1 MKKKALILTI
11 LSSMTLAAGGLAV
24 ALSANQLGFIDSAA
38 GEKVT
43 GSILFSRE
51 TGSFTRIDETTS
63 STSATTG
70 SGATYYAVAHS
81 NSDVENTGYIA
92 QFGNGKGYDE
102 MYIDFTTSPTGG
114 DPFKFQKITG
124 IKIKTTASSDQTL
137 YAYYSS
143 DGVDFSG
150 SYAVTCNSNPEKVT
164 FAAAQ
169 NYIRV
174 GTASVM
180 GRNIVSVEL
189 FYECSAEPEP
199 EPKEVDHL
207 SFSSMKSSY
216 VLGDSFE
223 EPTVV
228 AWYTDNTHEEVEA
241 SFSDVD
247 MTKTGKQTVTAT
259 YQGVSKDFTIEVW
272 PSSTAQHV
280 TFKGLFLEDYK
291 ETETS
296 AFLKDS
302 SVLPYYGE
310 PGETVTF
317 TPVFKDAYIY
327 AGCSDETGEIVFEL
341 EGKNITFTMPN
352 SGVVIYIW
360 YESNPFKQL
369 SYVGFD
375 MGSYESAPI
384 STFIDESTFLP
395 PRAKPGDTVSVTPVA
410 KSGYAIDGVV
420 DMSEAVTITEN
431 DGAYSFTMPSYN
443 FEVTIMFH
451 EVVTL
456 ESIYVKDPKTT
467 YSVNSNFVIPT
478 VMGVYSNGYE
488 EKLTVSADNFSGFNS
503 SAVVTGQVITVS
515 YEGVADVTYTIDIV
529 EKIEHTLDGSY
540 AATQTILGATNT
552 FTLTFNSDGTGTYV
566 RTYTKDDV
574 DYEYGLYFTF
584 DDQSGTTFSVTL
596 TGYFADTPH
605 GSLDELRTSFYSK
618 CIFAY
623 KNDYANPGPN
633 ESGVIAE
640 GASSITLKVGYPT
653 AASLSTTQTF
663 TKI

>member
-51 TGSFTRIDETTS
+51 TGSFARIDETTS

-70 SGATYYAVAHS
+70 SGATYYAIAHS
-81 NSDVENTGYIA
+81 NSDVESTNYIA
-92 QFGNGKGYDE
+92 TFGNGKGYDE

-114 DPFKFQKITG
+114 TPFEFQKITG
-124 IKIKTTASSDQTL
+124 IKIKTVASTTL

-143 DGVDFSG
+143 DGVNWNN
-150 SYAVTCNSNPEKVT
+150 SYEVACSSEPEKVT
-164 FAAAQ
+164 FASAQ
-169 NYIRV
+169 KYVRV
-174 GTASVM
+174 GTSNVF
-180 GRNIVSVEL
+180 GRYIVSVEL

-280 TFKGLFLEDYK
+280 TFKGLFLNDYE

-296 AFLKDS
+296 AFLEDS

-317 TPVFKDAYIY
+317 TPVLKDIY
-327 AGCSDETGEIVFEL
+327 MYSGCYDSTEEIVFEID
-341 EGKNITFTMPN
+341 GKNITFTMPN
-352 SGVVIYIW
+352 SGVEIYIM
-360 YESNPFKQL
+360 YESNPYKSVTFTGVNVATMD
-369 SYVGFD
+369 YVD
-375 MGSYESAPI
+375 ASTVI
-384 STFIDESTFLP
+384 SSLLP
-395 PRAKPGDTVSVTPVA
+395 PKAIPGNTVEFQTEAK
-410 KSGYAIDGVV
+410 KGYAVLGVDG
-420 DMSEAVTITEN
+420 DEAGVTIAESEGT
-431 DGAYSFTMPSYN
+431 YSFTMPDNAVVIYIY
-443 FEVTIMFH
+443 FQEVPELVSM
-451 EVVTL
+451 
-456 ESIYVKDPKTT
+456 YVRSPKVK
-467 YSVNSNFVIPT
+467 YGVGDDFVIPT
-478 VMGVYSNGYE
+478 VMGVYSNE
-488 EKLTVSADNFSGFNS
+488 SEAKLTVTADNFSGFNS
-503 SAVVTGQVITVS
+503 SAEVTGQVITVS
-515 YEGVADVTYTIDIV
+515 YEGVADVTYTVDIIEGYKDLTIEGNFQVAQGSNTMSLEFKAEGRTGQYVYINAFDTRKNIIDFTYELEENGVVTID
-529 EKIEHTLDGSY
+529 LDD
-540 AATQTILGATNT
+540 ATAKSNITA
-552 FTLTFNSDGTGTYV
+552 
-566 RTYTKDDV
+566 
-574 DYEYGLYFTF
+574 
-584 DDQSGTTFSVTL
+584 
-596 TGYFADTPH
+596 
-605 GSLDELRTSFYSK
+605 
-618 CIFAY
+618 
-623 KNDYANPGPN
+623 YANGYRIVN
-633 ESGVIAE
+633 ANASVDEWVNTTGAINAGQTEFSIRMWRISSGVYSQDE
-640 GASSITLKVGYPT
+640 TPLV
-653 AASLSTTQTF
+653 F

>member
-1 MKKKALILTI
+1 MKKKALILTV

-70 SGATYYAVAHS
+70 SGATYYAIAHS
-81 NSDVENTGYIA
+81 NSDVEGTNYIA
-92 QFGNGKGYDE
+92 TFGSGKGYDE
-102 MYIDFTTSPTGG
+102 MYIDFTASPTGG
-114 DPFKFQKITG
+114 TPFEFQKITG
-124 IKIKTTASSDQTL
+124 IKITTTSSGDQTL

-143 DGVDFSG
+143 DGVNFNS
-150 SYAVTCNSNPEKVT
+150 SYAVTCNSNPQKVT
-164 FAAAQ
+164 FDSPQ
-169 NYIRV
+169 KYVRV
-174 GTASVM
+174 GTGSVQ
-180 GRNIVSVEL
+180 GRYIVSVEL

-207 SFSSMKSSY
+207 SFSSMKNNY

-247 MTKTGKQTVTAT
+247 MTKTGKQTVIAT

-272 PSSTAQHV
+272 PSSTAQHI
-280 TFKGLFLEDYK
+280 TYKGFFVEDYE

-296 AFLKDS
+296 VFLKDS

-317 TPVFKDAYIY
+317 TPVFKDIY
-327 AGCSDETGEIVFEL
+327 MYADCSEETGEIVFVL
-341 EGKNITFTMPN
+341 DGKNVTFTMPN
-352 SGVVIYIW
+352 SGVEICIMYQ
-360 YESNPFKQL
+360 SNPFKQL
-369 SYVGFD
+369 SYVGYD
-375 MGSYESAPI
+375 LGSDESVSI

-410 KSGYAIDGVV
+410 KSGYAIDGVI

-443 FEVTIMFH
+443 FEVTILFH

-456 ESIYVKDPKTT
+456 ESIYVKNPKTS
-467 YSVNSNFVIPT
+467 YSVGSNFVIPT
-478 VMGVYSNGYE
+478 VMGVYSNGAE
-488 EKLTVSADNFSGFNS
+488 QALTVTAENFSGFDS
-503 SAVVTGQVITVS
+503 SAEVTGQVITVS
-515 YEGVADVTYTIDIV
+515 YEGVADVTYTVDIV
-529 EKIEHTLDGSY
+529 EEVPAYLNCTYRIAYSSTGDYRLQFNDNNTGKYYRWYNSTESWAINFTYTYNPSTGAVSIEIDHN
-540 AATQTILGATNT
+540 ATYSAVNNFSNGYRLVQANSASGVISFVNDSGFINTNNEFEIDMVKVSAGVFSTEHKT
-552 FTLTFNSDGTGTYV
+552 FTL
-566 RTYTKDDV
+566 
-574 DYEYGLYFTF
+574 
-584 DDQSGTTFSVTL
+584 
-596 TGYFADTPH
+596 A
-605 GSLDELRTSFYSK
+605 
-618 CIFAY
+618 
-623 KNDYANPGPN
+623 
-633 ESGVIAE
+633 
-640 GASSITLKVGYPT
+640 
-653 AASLSTTQTF
+653 
-663 TKI
+663 

>member
-70 SGATYYAVAHS
+70 SGATYYAIAHS
-81 NSDVENTGYIA
+81 NSDVESTNYIA
-92 QFGNGKGYDE
+92 TFGSGKGYDE
-102 MYIDFTTSPTGG
+102 MYIDFTTSPNGG
-114 DPFKFQKITG
+114 TPFEFQKITG
-124 IKIKTTASSDQTL
+124 IKIKTVASTTL
-137 YAYYSS
+137 FAFYSS
-143 DGVDFSG
+143 DGVNFNN
-150 SYAVTCNSNPEKVT
+150 SYAVACSSEPEKVT
-164 FAAAQ
+164 FASPQ
-169 NYIRV
+169 KYVRV
-174 GTASVM
+174 GTSNVF
-180 GRNIVSVEL
+180 GRYIVSVEL
-189 FYECSAEPEP
+189 FYECSADPEP

-207 SFSSMKSSY
+207 SFSSMKSNY

-247 MTKTGKQTVTAT
+247 MTETGKQDVTAT

-280 TFKGLFLEDYK
+280 TFKGLFLDDYE
-291 ETETS
+291 ETETN

-317 TPVFKDAYIY
+317 TPVFKDIY
-327 AGCSDETGEIVFEL
+327 MYSGCYDETGEIVFEL

-352 SGVVIYIW
+352 SGVEIHIM
-360 YESNPFKQL
+360 YETSPFKQL

-375 MGSYESAPI
+375 LGSYESAPI

-395 PRAKPGDTVSVTPVA
+395 PRAKPGDTVNVTPVA

-420 DMSEAVTITEN
+420 DMSEEVTITEN
-431 DGAYSFTMPSYN
+431 DGVYSFTMPSYN
-443 FEVTIMFH
+443 FEVTILFY

-456 ESIYVKDPKTT
+456 ESIYVKDQKTT
-467 YSVNSNFVIPT
+467 YSVGSNFVIPT

-488 EKLTVSADNFSGFNS
+488 EKLTVSADNFSGFDS
-503 SAVVTGQVITVS
+503 SVEVTGQVITVS
-515 YEGVADVTYTIDIV
+515 YEGVADVTYTIDV
-529 EKIEHTLDGSY
+529 VSGVVHTLFGTYTYS
-540 AATQTILGATNT
+540 ARLNSGANE
-552 FTLTFNSDGTGTYV
+552 FRLIFNSDGTGAFERDFTPDSTGV
-566 RTYTKDDV
+566 K
-574 DYEYGLYFTF
+574 ESYGLNFVY
-584 DDQSGTTFSVTL
+584 DDSTTTSFSVTL
-596 TGYFADTPH
+596 TSFYDGTPH
-605 GSLDELRTSFYSK
+605 ANADDIRTSFFTRY
-618 CIFAY
+618 IFI
-623 KNDYANPGPN
+623 YANDETTN
-633 ESGVIAE
+633 NTGVINVD
-640 GASSITLKVGYPT
+640 GSIKIKLTSAT
-653 AASLSTTQTF
+653 STSAGSFYTF
-663 TKI
+663 SK

>member
-51 TGSFTRIDETTS
+51 TGSFTRIDEKTS

-70 SGATYYAVAHS
+70 NGSTYYAIAHS
-81 NSDVENTGYIA
+81 ISDVESTGYIA
-92 QFGNGKGYDE
+92 QFGFGD
-102 MYIDFTTSPTGG
+102 IDTQYVTFSTNPTGG
-114 DPFKFQKITG
+114 ADFEFQKITG
-124 IKIKTTASSDQTL
+124 IKIATASASNQTL
-137 YAYYSS
+137 YAQSSS
-143 DGVDFSG
+143 DGVNFSNAY
-150 SYAVTCNSNPEKVT
+150 SVTCNSSPEKVT
-164 FAAAQ
+164 FDSPLT
-169 NYIRV
+169 YIRV
-174 GTASVM
+174 GTGSAQT
-180 GRNIVSVEL
+180 RNIRSIEL
-189 FYECSAEPEP
+189 FYECGEDPEP
-199 EPKEVDHL
+199 AKEVDHL
-207 SFSSMKSSY
+207 SFSSMKSNY

-228 AWYTDNTHEEVEA
+228 AYYTDGTHEEVEA

-272 PSSTAQHV
+272 PSSTAQHI
-280 TFKGLFLEDYK
+280 TYKGFFVEDYE

-296 AFLKDS
+296 VFLKDS

-327 AGCSDETGEIVFEL
+327 ADCSEETGEIVFVL
-341 EGKNITFTMPN
+341 DGKNVTFTMPN
-352 SGVVIYIW
+352 SGVEICIMYQ
-360 YESNPFKQL
+360 SNPFKQL
-369 SYVGFD
+369 SYVGYD
-375 MGSYESAPI
+375 LGSDESVSI

-410 KSGYAIDGVV
+410 KSGFAIDGVL

-451 EVVTL
+451 EIVTL
-456 ESIYVKDPKTT
+456 ESIYVKDPKTS
-467 YSVNSNFVIPT
+467 YSVGSNFVIPT

-488 EKLTVSADNFSGFNS
+488 EKLTVSANNFSGFDS
-503 SAVVTGQVITVS
+503 SAEATGQVITVS
-515 YEGVADVTYTIDIV
+515 YEGVADVTYTVDIIEGYKDLTIEGNFQVAQGSNTMSLEFKAEGRRGQYVYINAFEVRKNIID
-529 EKIEHTLDGSY
+529 
-540 AATQTILGATNT
+540 
-552 FTLTFNSDGTGTYV
+552 FT
-566 RTYTKDDV
+566 
-574 DYEYGLYFTF
+574 YE
-584 DDQSGTTFSVTL
+584 
-596 TGYFADTPH
+596 
-605 GSLDELRTSFYSK
+605 LDENGVVAIDLDDATAKSN
-618 CIFAY
+618 ITA
-623 KNDYANPGPN
+623 YANGYRIVN
-633 ESGVIAE
+633 ANASVDEWVNTTGAINAGQTEFSIRMWRISSGVYSQDE
-640 GASSITLKVGYPT
+640 TPLVFS
-653 AASLSTTQTF
+653 
-663 TKI
+663 KI

>member
-70 SGATYYAVAHS
+70 SGATYYAIAHS
-81 NSDVENTGYIA
+81 ISDVESTGYIA
-92 QFGNGKGYDE
+92 QFGFGDIETQYVTFSTN
-102 MYIDFTTSPTGG
+102 PTGG
-114 DPFKFQKITG
+114 ADFEFQKITG
-124 IKIKTTASSDQTL
+124 IKITTASASNQTL
-137 YAYYSS
+137 YAQSSS
-143 DGVDFSG
+143 DGVNFSNAY
-150 SYAVTCNSNPEKVT
+150 SVTCNSNPEKVT
-164 FAAAQ
+164 FDSPLT
-169 NYIRV
+169 YIRV
-174 GTASVM
+174 ATGSAQT
-180 GRNIVSVEL
+180 RNIRSIEL
-189 FYECSAEPEP
+189 FYECGEDPEP
-199 EPKEVDHL
+199 TKEVDHL
-207 SFSSMKSSY
+207 SFSSMKGNY

-228 AWYTDNTHEEVEA
+228 AYYTDDTHEEVEA

-272 PSSTAQHV
+272 PSSTAQHI
-280 TFKGLFLEDYK
+280 TYKGFFVEDYE

-302 SVLPYYGE
+302 SVLPQYGE

-317 TPVFKDAYIY
+317 TPVFKDIY
-327 AGCSDETGEIVFEL
+327 MYADCSEETGEIVFVL
-341 EGKNITFTMPN
+341 DGKNVTFTMPN
-352 SGVVIYIW
+352 SGVEICIMYQ
-360 YESNPFKQL
+360 SNPFKQL
-369 SYVGFD
+369 SYVGYD
-375 MGSYESAPI
+375 LGSDESVSV

-410 KSGYAIDGVV
+410 KSGFAIDGVV

-451 EVVTL
+451 EIITL
-456 ESIYVKDPKTT
+456 ESIYVKDPKTS
-467 YSVNSNFVIPT
+467 YSVGSNFVIPT

-488 EKLTVSADNFSGFNS
+488 EKLTVSADNFSGFDS
-503 SAVVTGQVITVS
+503 SAEATGQVITVS
-515 YEGVADVTYTIDIV
+515 YEGVADVTYTVDIIEGYKDLTIEGNFQVAQGSNTMSLEFKAEGRTGQYVYINAFDTRKNIID
-529 EKIEHTLDGSY
+529 
-540 AATQTILGATNT
+540 
-552 FTLTFNSDGTGTYV
+552 FT
-566 RTYTKDDV
+566 
-574 DYEYGLYFTF
+574 YE
-584 DDQSGTTFSVTL
+584 
-596 TGYFADTPH
+596 
-605 GSLDELRTSFYSK
+605 LDENGAVTIDL
-618 CIFAY
+618 
-623 KNDYANPGPN
+623 NDATAKSNITAYANGYRIVN
-633 ESGVIAE
+633 ANASVDEWVNTTGAINAGHTQFSIRMWRVSAGVYSQDE
-640 GASSITLKVGYPT
+640 TPLVFS
-653 AASLSTTQTF
+653 
-663 TKI
+663 KI

>member
-24 ALSANQLGFIDSAA
+24 AFSANQLGFIDSAA

-81 NSDVENTGYIA
+81 NSDVENTNYIA
-92 QFGNGKGYDE
+92 TFGSGKGYDE
-102 MYIDFTTSPTGG
+102 MYIDFTASPTGG
-114 DPFKFQKITG
+114 TPFEFQKITG
-124 IKIKTTASSDQTL
+124 IKITTTSSGDQTL

-143 DGVDFSG
+143 DGVNFNS
-150 SYAVTCNSNPEKVT
+150 SYSVTCNSNPQKVT
-164 FAAAQ
+164 FDSPQ
-169 NYIRV
+169 KYVRV
-174 GTASVM
+174 GTGNVF

-189 FYECSAEPEP
+189 FYECGEDPEP
-199 EPKEVDHL
+199 AKEVDHL
-207 SFSSMKSSY
+207 SFSSVKSNY

-228 AWYTDNTHEEVEA
+228 AYYTDDTHEEVEA

-272 PSSTAQHV
+272 PSSTAQHI
-280 TFKGLFLEDYK
+280 TYKGFFVEDYE

-302 SVLPYYGE
+302 SVLPQYGE

-317 TPVFKDAYIY
+317 TPVFKDIY
-327 AGCSDETGEIVFEL
+327 MYADCSEETGEIVFVL
-341 EGKNITFTMPN
+341 DGKNVTFTMPN
-352 SGVVIYIW
+352 SGVEVCIMYQ
-360 YESNPFKQL
+360 SNPFKQL
-369 SYVGFD
+369 SYVGLD
-375 MGSYESAPI
+375 LASYESAPI

-451 EVVTL
+451 EIVTL
-456 ESIYVKDPKTT
+456 ESIYVKDPKTS
-467 YSVNSNFVIPT
+467 YSVGSNFVIPT
-478 VMGVYSNGYE
+478 VMGVYSNGAE
-488 EKLTVSADNFSGFNS
+488 QALTVTAENFSGFDS
-503 SAVVTGQVITVS
+503 SVEVTGQVITVS
-515 YEGVADVTYTIDIV
+515 YEGVADVTYTIDVV
-529 EKIEHTLDGSY
+529 EKAPVVLSGTY
-540 AATQTILGATNT
+540 TNVHSST
-552 FTLTFNSDGTGTYV
+552 MSFKLTFNDDGTGVYARESGSPTSVTFKWSLNDNLIHIYEISAGSSNFGSYRLTEVEDGTGTNDSGLVNEDGTVTISLVNYKGV
-566 RTYTKDDV
+566 VYATK
-574 DYEYGLYFTF
+574 
-584 DDQSGTTFSVTL
+584 TFS
-596 TGYFADTPH
+596 
-605 GSLDELRTSFYSK
+605 K
-618 CIFAY
+618 
-623 KNDYANPGPN
+623 
-633 ESGVIAE
+633 
-640 GASSITLKVGYPT
+640 
-653 AASLSTTQTF
+653 
-663 TKI
+663 